1 MNFRSVIQNALL
13 VGAALLVFLVLAEIA
28 LRLMPGKYRLW
39 FDYYA
44 GDRTTL
50 VHQGIGGGL
59 RVLKPDQA
67 ATKHGPC
74 FETAPVTTNA
84 DGFRDRP
91 WRHQKSGFRLLALG
105 DSFIEAAQVG
115 DGAHVSAELSR
126 TLGLEVMNAG
136 ISGYSTV
143 TELEAYRRVL
153 RGYQADLVV
162 LFFYLGNDVKGNAC
176 ALDPGRALC
185 GRVVDGDVTYRRPG
199 PGTATPARPQGTA
212 DGGVFAAGSAVKA
225 FLRRNLASYL
235 VLYDL
240 KTLVMGAVNGLRGY
254 VPLRWQ
260 IYMPD
265 ESHAWRDAWRVTE
278 DALAGLAAAVEEDG
292 ARLALVA
299 IPEHFVTSREW
310 ETELLLGAGFAPPE
324 GFDPGRPQKRL
335 EAIVQ
340 RLGVPYLDLAPALLA
355 YRDGA
360 TLDPPYFSFACDGH
374 WNPLTHALAA
384 SEVAAFLAR
393 RGLLPATLDAAA
405 LEARRTALVARTP
418 RDILGQKA
426 YEEIY
431 GGGRYVGGA
440 PVAN

>member
-1 MNFRSVIQNALL
+1 MNFRSAIQNALL
-13 VGAALLVFLVLAEIA
+13 VGAALLVFLALAEIA
-28 LRLMPGKYRLW
+28 LRLIPGKYRLW

-50 VHQGIGGGL
+50 VYQGIGGGL
-59 RVLKPDQA
+59 RVLKPGQT

-143 TELEAYRRVL
+143 TQIEAYRRLL
-153 RGYQADLVV
+153 RGYQTDLVV

-176 ALDPGRALC
+176 DLDPGRALC
-185 GRVVDGDVTYRRPG
+185 GRVVGGEVTYRRPG
-199 PGTATPARPQGTA
+199 PDAAPPASPRE
-212 DGGVFAAGSAVKA
+212 DAAGAAASGISGLKA
-225 FLRRNLASYL
+225 FLRRNFASYL

-240 KTLVMGAVNGLRGY
+240 KTLAMGAVNGLLGY
-254 VPLRWQ
+254 VPSRWRL
-260 IYMPD
+260 YMPG
-265 ESHAWRDAWRVTE
+265 ELPAWRDAWRVTE
-278 DALAGLAAAVEEDG
+278 DALTRLAAAVERDG
-292 ARLALVA
+292 GRLALVA
-299 IPEHFVTSREW
+299 IPEHFVTSRGW
-310 ETELLLGAGFAPPE
+310 ETELMLGAGFAPPE
-324 GFDPGRPQKRL
+324 AFDPGRPQRRL
-335 EAIVQ
+335 EAIAR

-360 TLDPPYFSFACDGH
+360 ALDPPYFSFACDGH

-393 RGLLPATLDAAA
+393 RGLLPAALDAAA
-405 LEARRTALVARTP
+405 LEAGRAAFVARAP
-418 RDILGQKA
+418 NEILGQKA
-426 YEEIY
+426 FAEIY

-440 PVAN
+440 PAN